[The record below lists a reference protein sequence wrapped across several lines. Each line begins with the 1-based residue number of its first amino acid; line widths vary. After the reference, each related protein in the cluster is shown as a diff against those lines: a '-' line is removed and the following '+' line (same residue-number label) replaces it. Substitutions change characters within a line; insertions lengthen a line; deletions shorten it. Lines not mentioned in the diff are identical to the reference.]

1 MIRAEFFKSEGNFT
15 GFHISGHSGY
25 ADSGSDIVCASVSSA
40 VQLSANLI
48 TESFNVPADISA
60 ENNVFELRV
69 KNPDK
74 NSEAILNMLRCH
86 LKFIA
91 EEFPKTIKIT
101 IRRCNS

>member
-15 GFHISGHSGY
+15 GFQISGHSGY

-48 TESFNVPADISA
+48 TDGFSMDADVSA

-69 KNPDK
+69 KNPDE
-74 NSEAILNMLRCH
+74 NSEAILNMLRLH
-86 LKFIA
+86 LKSIL

-101 IRRCNS
+101 IRRCNL